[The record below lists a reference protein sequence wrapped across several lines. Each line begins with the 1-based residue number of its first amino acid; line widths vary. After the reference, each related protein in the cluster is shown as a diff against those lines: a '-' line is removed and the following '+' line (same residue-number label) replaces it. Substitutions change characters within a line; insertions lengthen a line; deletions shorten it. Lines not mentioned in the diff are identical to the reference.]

1 MYGYK
6 ESKRFFIKGFTMN
19 LQIRAKDVT
28 LTEATKAHI
37 GSAVEAFRKYSL
49 DITSINCIV
58 AKEKKGV
65 MVEFDIKIAHAQPI
79 VISQGDDV
87 LDAAIDLSIDRAC
100 KALRRFH
107 DKIVSHKANSIK
119 DLETI
124 DA

>member
-1 MYGYK
+1 
-6 ESKRFFIKGFTMN
+6 MN
-19 LQIRAKDVT
+19 LQIRSKDIT

-49 DITSINCIV
+49 DITSINCVV

-65 MVEFDIKIAHAQPI
+65 MVEFDIHIAHAQPV

-87 LDAAIDLSIDRAC
+87 LDAAIDLAIDRAS

-107 DKIVSHKANSIK
+107 DKTVSHQSGSVK
-119 DLETI
+119 DLETL
-124 DA
+124 DV

>member
-1 MYGYK
+1 
-6 ESKRFFIKGFTMN
+6 MN
-19 LQIRAKDVT
+19 LQIRSKDVT
-28 LTEATKAHI
+28 LTESTKAHI

-65 MVEFDIKIAHAQPI
+65 MVEFDIRIAHAQPV

-87 LDAAIDLSIDRAC
+87 LDAAIDIAVERAC
-100 KALRRFH
+100 KSLRRFH
-107 DKIVSHKANSIK
+107 DKVVTHKSGSVK
-119 DLETI
+119 DLEAL